1 MINANTLPDV
11 LPIIIRNDTVFEQI
25 KSDFPDILAD
35 LVTFKANP
43 NCTCRGRVF
52 KFFTEQLEKEPSS
65 LNKYI
70 KDEVSLQ
77 AELKTLSDQRLANN
91 YAGRVFVIA
100 KTEEAWTEFAKS
112 LVGKAFRSFSIA
124 ERENT
129 VAVYFL

>member
-1 MINANTLPDV
+1 MINVNTLQDA
-11 LPIIIRNDTVFEQI
+11 LPIIIRNDSVFEQI

-65 LNKYI
+65 LNKYVT
-70 KDEVSLQ
+70 DEVNLQ

-100 KTEEAWTEFAKS
+100 RTEEAWTEFTRS
-112 LVGKAFRSFSIA
+112 LVGKAFRSFSIS

>member
-91 YAGRVFVIA
+91 EKIKGRF
-100 KTEEAWTEFAKS
+100 
-112 LVGKAFRSFSIA
+112 
-124 ERENT
+124 
-129 VAVYFL
+129 